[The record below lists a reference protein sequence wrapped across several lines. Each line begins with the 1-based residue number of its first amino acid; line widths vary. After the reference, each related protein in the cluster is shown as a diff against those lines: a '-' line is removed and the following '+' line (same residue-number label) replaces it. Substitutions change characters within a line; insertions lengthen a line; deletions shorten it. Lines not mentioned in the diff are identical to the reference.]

1 MASDKG
7 KKSSKTVTTIP
18 ANDDGTEKKR
28 ALDIALAGI
37 EKQFGKGAVI
47 RMGERASRDIQVIPT
62 GCLDLD
68 MALGVGGLPRGRVV
82 EIYGPESSGKTTV
95 ALHVVAEAQK
105 MGGVAAFIDAEHAL
119 DPVYARKLGVD
130 VDQLYVSQPDT
141 GEQALEMCEALV
153 RSGALDI
160 VVIDSVATLV
170 PEDEI
175 DGEMGDSFVGLQARL
190 MSQALRKLT
199 GIVNKTNSTCI
210 FINQLREKVGVMYGN
225 PETTPGGRALK
236 FYASVRIDIRRGEQ
250 LKDGTTVVGNRTKAK
265 IVKNKVAPPFRTAE
279 FDILYGEGISK
290 EGSLLD
296 NAVALDIIHK
306 SGAWFSYGDQRI
318 GQGRE
323 NTRKFLKE
331 NPEIA
336 AEIDKLV
343 RAELMGKNAP
353 IVQSASD
360 DDEEKPADDSMDDL
374 PNLDDEE

>member
-95 ALHVVAEAQK
+95 ALHAVAEAQK

-141 GEQALEMCEALV
+141 GEQALEICEALV
-153 RSGALDI
+153 RSGAIDI
-160 VVIDSVATLV
+160 VVIDSVAALV
-170 PEDEI
+170 PKAEI

-331 NPEIA
+331 NPETA